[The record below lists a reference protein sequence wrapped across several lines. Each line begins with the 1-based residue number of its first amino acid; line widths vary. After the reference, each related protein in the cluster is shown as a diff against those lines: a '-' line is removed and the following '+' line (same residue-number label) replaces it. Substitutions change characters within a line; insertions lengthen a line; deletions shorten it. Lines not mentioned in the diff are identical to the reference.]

1 MTVPLKI
8 SQYLQENTSV
18 GVFLN
23 IVAGLQVFF
32 KKRFQGRWFP
42 VNITKFLRTVFFY
55 RTLLVAASKTYC
67 LKQL

>member
-42 VNITKFLRTVFFY
+42 VNITKFLRTVFFIEHFWW
-55 RTLLVAASKTYC
+55 LL
-67 LKQL
+67 LKHIA